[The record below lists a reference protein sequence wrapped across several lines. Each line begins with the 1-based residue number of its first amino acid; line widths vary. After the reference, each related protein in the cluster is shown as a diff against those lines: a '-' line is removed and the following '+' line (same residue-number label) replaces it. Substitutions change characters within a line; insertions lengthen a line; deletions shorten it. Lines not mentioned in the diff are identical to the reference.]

1 MREYKDDTPL
11 LSFLYRTV
19 LGRILLKGLAA
30 PWVSR
35 LAGCYLNTKFSKC
48 HIPRFVEKNRVDL
61 SQCQKQTFDSFNDF
75 FVRELTG
82 DARPVDHDPQ
92 SLIAPCDG
100 LLCAYPITPD
110 TKFAIKGRTYCV
122 EELLGGDP
130 QSERYQ
136 NGLCLVFRL
145 CVNDYHR
152 YHYIDS
158 GHKTENHFLPG
169 KLHTVRPIA
178 MRAVPLF
185 HENSRE
191 YTYLHT
197 DHFGVVAQIEIG
209 ALLVGKIQNNHG
221 VSTFQRGAEKG
232 KFLFG
237 GSTVVLLLEAGRAEL
252 LPQFPMDDQER
263 QVRFGQAIG
272 RTIVNN

>member
-1 MREYKDDTPL
+1 M
-11 LSFLYRTV
+11 
-19 LGRILLKGLAA
+19 
-30 PWVSR
+30 
-35 LAGCYLNTKFSKC
+35 
-48 HIPRFVEKNRVDL
+48 
-61 SQCQKQTFDSFNDF
+61 
-75 FVRELTG
+75 
-82 DARPVDHDPQ
+82 
-92 SLIAPCDG
+92 
-100 LLCAYPITPD
+100 
-110 TKFAIKGRTYCV
+110 

-136 NGLCLVFRL
+136 GGLCLVFRL

-158 GHKTENHFLPG
+158 GHKTENRFLPG

-178 MRAVPLF
+178 MRTVPVF

-191 YTYLHT
+191 YTFLHT
-197 DHFGVVAQIEIG
+197 DHFGVVAQIEVG

-237 GSTVVLLLEAGRAEL
+237 GSTVVLLLEAGRAQL
-252 LPQFPMDDQER
+252 LAEFALDGQER
-263 QVRFGQAIG
+263 QVRFGQTIGEAIAKDQL
-272 RTIVNN
+272 